1 MHVNNVIRIKAALP
15 DDLELRSNDLELR
28 SNDFFLYW
36 MEFLRPCHNISGKEM
51 ELAAAFLRE
60 RYVLSLSTTDA
71 RVVDTA
77 LMSTKTRNRVME
89 SCGMK
94 RTNFLVLMGKLK
106 KKGFF
111 KDGIIDPRFIPRV
124 GDGPFR
130 LLLEFDFG

>member
-15 DDLELRSNDLELR
+15 DNLESR

-51 ELAAAFLRE
+51 ELAAAFLRG
-60 RYVLSLSTTDA
+60 RYVLSLSTADA
-71 RVVDTA
+71 KVVDTA
-77 LMSTKTRNRVME
+77 LMSTKMRNRIME

-94 RTNFLVLMGKLK
+94 RGNFLVLMGKLK

-111 KDGIIDPRFIPRV
+111 VDGVINPRFIPRLS
-124 GDGPFR
+124 GTGSFR
-130 LLLEFDFG
+130 ILLDFEFTEKDSGA